1 MKTFSF
7 FALMVYWS
15 IIILAPVLSKEF
27 KIDAK
32 IIGHVEKSNQ
42 NTLVL
47 ESEDETIEY

>member
-1 MKTFSF
+1 MGQRMEIYWDQSF
-7 FALMVYWS
+7 AQEVIS
-15 IIILAPVLSKEF
+15 ISKEF